1 LVAVLRTAISGPQAL
16 LIERQKRSRTWI
28 MTMRI
33 SLTGIIAVAVLVIV
47 ALLIVAQFGPAVLT
61 SG

>member
-1 LVAVLRTAISGPQAL
+1 
-16 LIERQKRSRTWI
+16 

>member
-1 LVAVLRTAISGPQAL
+1 MSEFQEPLNHT
-16 LIERQKRSRTWI
+16 T
-28 MTMRI
+28 
-33 SLTGIIAVAVLVIV
+33 TGTPRWVGIAVAVLVIV

>member
-1 LVAVLRTAISGPQAL
+1 
-16 LIERQKRSRTWI
+16 

-33 SLTGIIAVAVLVIV
+33 SLTGVIAVAVLVIV
-47 ALLIVAQFGPAVLT
+47 ALLSVAQFGPAVFT